1 MIRDHAR
8 LTRAHAS
15 ATFAQIKSGLRSKFL
30 GEKRQGL
37 GEAETPPRVALRPE
51 RTELEARAEK
61 RIALFVV
68 FA

>member
-1 MIRDHAR
+1 MLAE
-8 LTRAHAS
+8 S
-15 ATFAQIKSGLRSKFL
+15 APFGC
-30 GEKRQGL
+30 
-37 GEAETPPRVALRPE
+37 EAETPPRVALRPE